1 MCSETKLSAEKL
13 TEEINNLK
21 LIFSTKIDGEEKT
34 HSDAKKTSDLEIK
47 NKNEKNE
54 KNGKNDEKGVFGKDK
69 IGGENPGVNT
79 TESETVKI
87 PPRII
92 IYAHKDSQSRTVTTK
107 GKEKEKEKDDMN
119 ENDDENDMKCYSEH
133 SDILFAFSPILV
145 KVNNILNII

>member
-1 MCSETKLSAEKL
+1 MCSATKLSAEKL
-13 TEEINNLK
+13 KEEINNLK
-21 LIFSTKIDGEEKT
+21 LLFSTKIDGEDKT
-34 HSDAKKTSDLEIK
+34 QSDAKKASDLVIK
-47 NKNEKNE
+47 NNKN
-54 KNGKNDEKGVFGKDK
+54 EKGVFGKDK

-92 IYAHKDSQSRTVTTK
+92 IYAHKNSQSRTVTTK
-107 GKEKEKEKDDMN
+107 GKEKEKDHMN

>member
-1 MCSETKLSAEKL
+1 MCSATKLSAEKL
-13 TEEINNLK
+13 KQEINNLK
-21 LIFSTKIDGEEKT
+21 LIFSTKIDGEGKT
-34 HSDAKKTSDLEIK
+34 HSDAKKASDLELKI
-47 NKNEKNE
+47 NKNE

-87 PPRII
+87 PPRITI
-92 IYAHKDSQSRTVTTK
+92 HAHKDSQSRTVTTK
-107 GKEKEKEKDDMN
+107 GKEKEKEKDHMN